1 MDLLPL
7 NFPVFYQCAVKGNTN
22 LAQYDAVSV
31 LLLGKLR
38 KDCDDGVVIW
48 DAEATGYTSG
58 KRRLKKELFAQSTQ
72 ISQEDART
80 RIEALGFQDT
90 VRIAKIVRNL
100 LSIVDLSVDA
110 RKYIEESPDEITLIS
125 SAFLTAIKCPAKK
138 VFPLGLSEKKKI
150 AFCYNEANINKISSD
165 PNKKESFFED
175 ISIAESGSATESNL
189 PTELLDR
196 ISSARAI
203 QEESQSSSSILPEE
217 MGPVFCTYYIRD
229 RSKKMNL
236 FYELISTTVSAGI
249 TALSDLFGFPI
260 WPELPMIE
268 FCDDINYLI
277 EHMFRNED
285 VKVFFE
291 FFVGAVDC
299 YSNPDHRDIHGIIV
313 LRIKQFVLM
322 EFYASYL
329 KENPIQFLS
338 YIQAFKYEVSMF
350 GEIGSIFAG
359 TVATAMSI
367 FLDCPIIIREVDIPE
382 VEGILNSDRLMV
394 AGNLSF
400 QFKKKEISGA
410 GEILICENTLQKLS
424 DLYEEQM

>member
-1 MDLLPL
+1 M
-7 NFPVFYQCAVKGNTN
+7 
-22 LAQYDAVSV
+22 
-31 LLLGKLR
+31 
-38 KDCDDGVVIW
+38 
-48 DAEATGYTSG
+48 
-58 KRRLKKELFAQSTQ
+58 
-72 ISQEDART
+72 
-80 RIEALGFQDT
+80 
-90 VRIAKIVRNL
+90 
-100 LSIVDLSVDA
+100 
-110 RKYIEESPDEITLIS
+110 
-125 SAFLTAIKCPAKK
+125 
-138 VFPLGLSEKKKI
+138 
-150 AFCYNEANINKISSD
+150 
-165 PNKKESFFED
+165 
-175 ISIAESGSATESNL
+175 